1 MDAMDMELSLYDW
14 STLPCRRCRSAEHV
28 PDDLLRLARARTWEE
43 TEPRGIEGHVFQESW
58 GTRTVVPVA
67 RALLAGLAG
76 HNLSV
81 QARHR
86 LLDLLWGF
94 VVLDDDA
101 LAEECK
107 DVVRSGVWTLYE
119 AVFSG
124 RAKDSALFSYWLL
137 KEVEPAPLRVERML
151 QMARHLQPEDLHED
165 D

>member
-1 MDAMDMELSLYDW
+1 M
-14 STLPCRRCRSAEHV
+14 
-28 PDDLLRLARARTWEE
+28 
-43 TEPRGIEGHVFQESW
+43 
-58 GTRTVVPVA
+58 PVA
-67 RALLAGLAG
+67 RALLAGLAGLAG

-86 LLDLLWGF
+86 FLDLLWGF